1 MKFKKSTVIFLSVFV
16 VFLSGMLTFYFWYE
30 SKCVKFQDKN
40 MAVQTLYLVDSK
52 RGKVLKRKPNRS
64 QASIRPIPTEDL

>member
-30 SKCVKFQDKN
+30 SKCFKFHDKN
-40 MAVQTLYLVDSK
+40 MSVQILCLVDSK
-52 RGKVLKRKPNRS
+52 LGKVLKN
-64 QASIRPIPTEDL
+64 